1 LVYLFVNVKFT
12 DTNTQTSR
20 INYHIAFKSK
30 KKERKEIPLKKFGA
44 KSRKKNRNELTKSR
58 FIYLFICA
66 SSTKSF
72 SSKQLF
78 NFLFIS
84 SQVSQ
89 NWKESF
95 ISSLFQGMIV
105 FFLTEQHKQN
115 ERERSTCNQKKKS
128 IKLLIE
134 NLRLLLL

>member
-95 ISSLFQGMIV
+95 ISSFQGMIV